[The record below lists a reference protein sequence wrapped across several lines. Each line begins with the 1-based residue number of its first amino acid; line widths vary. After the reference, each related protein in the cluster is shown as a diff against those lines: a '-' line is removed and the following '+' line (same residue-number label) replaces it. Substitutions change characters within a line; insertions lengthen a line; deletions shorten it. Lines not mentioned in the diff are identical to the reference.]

1 MPGPCRGHDAK
12 GGCVS
17 CQRVLAG
24 ALPSDDT
31 VQTSHHLHLEPLPR
45 LVGSAR
51 AFVREHAPPLA
62 PETADVLVLLTSEL
76 VTNAV
81 LHARSSIEVG
91 ITVADRSVVVTVH
104 DEDLTRPEQQPY
116 DGREGGWGLALV
128 RELAA
133 ASSLEVHPGDGKT
146 AWFRLP
152 RQGGPAG
159 RPGGAARGQD
169 GFRTATA

>member
-1 MPGPCRGHDAK
+1 
-12 GGCVS
+12 VS
-17 CQRVLAG
+17 CQRVLVD

-31 VQTSHHLHLEPLPR
+31 VQSIHHLHLDPLPR
-45 LVGSAR
+45 VVGSAR

-62 PETADVLVLLTSEL
+62 PETTDVLVLLTSEL

-81 LHARSSIEVG
+81 LHARTAIEVG
-91 ITVADRSVVVTVH
+91 IAVADHSVVVTVH

-133 ASSLEVHPGDGKT
+133 AWSLDFHPDDGKT

-152 RQGGPAG
+152 RQGGPPG

>member
-1 MPGPCRGHDAK
+1 M
-12 GGCVS
+12 S
-17 CQRVLAG
+17 CQRSLPG
-24 ALPSDDT
+24 ALPAGEH
-31 VQTSHHLHLEPLPR
+31 VRESHHLHLDPLPR
-45 LVGSAR
+45 LVSDAR
-51 AFVREHAPPLA
+51 RFVLQHAPDLP
-62 PETADVLVLLTSEL
+62 PDTQDSLVLLTSEL

-81 LHARSSIEVG
+81 LHARSAIELG

-133 ASSLEVHPGDGKT
+133 AWALEVHLGDGKT

-152 RQGGPAG
+152 RQGGPAA
-159 RPGGAARGQD
+159 RPGAAARGQD

>member
-1 MPGPCRGHDAK
+1 M
-12 GGCVS
+12 S

-24 ALPSDDT
+24 VLASDDT
-31 VQTSHHLHLEPLPR
+31 VQSIHHLHLEPLPR

-51 AFVREHAPPLA
+51 AFVREHAPPLP

-81 LHARSSIEVG
+81 LHARSAIEVG

-133 ASSLEVHPGDGKT
+133 AWALEVHAGDGKT

>member
-1 MPGPCRGHDAK
+1 M
-12 GGCVS
+12 S
-17 CQRVLAG
+17 CQRVLTN

-31 VQTSHHLHLEPLPR
+31 VQSIHHLHLEPLPR

-51 AFVREHAPPLA
+51 AFVREHAPPL
-62 PETADVLVLLTSEL
+62 PEATADVLVLLTSEL

-81 LHARSSIEVG
+81 LHARSAIEVG
-91 ITVADRSVVVTVH
+91 ITVADHSVVVTVH

-133 ASSLEVHPGDGKT
+133 AWSLEVHPGDGKT

-159 RPGGAARGQD
+159 RTGGAARGQD
-169 GFRTATA
+169 GFRTARA